1 MVESIL
7 LHLYNPIASPSQ
19 IGPPDYFQYMS
30 EANNTFSLESNPS
43 QEAILAYHLDNGP
56 FAIIEWDNEF
66 RISRWS
72 QKAEQLFG
80 WTSKEVIGLHF
91 NEFKIL
97 PKDEFERIKENINW
111 IENGNE
117 ITTVLEN
124 RNCHKNGKDLYC
136 KWHNSIL
143 RDKEGKMVSIFS
155 MVEDITDLKNIE
167 ETLRKSEERFQLAVA
182 GSKDG
187 IWEWDIVNDMAYFS
201 PRCQEM
207 VGQQFET
214 HISGMEAFVNHVHP
228 DDITSTI
235 NAYKLHLYERKEMQT
250 EYRLRISDGSFRW
263 FLVKGQAI
271 WNQDGRP
278 IRMVGSL
285 SDIHDKKQ
293 MAEALEN
300 SEDKFNTVTDHIT
313 DIVNM
318 IDRKGIIKYCN
329 QSVKG
334 ILGYQPEELLGI
346 HFLTLVHPDEQTRIS
361 ERFLIQ
367 LNSKGPGSLIEF
379 RLRAKDG
386 SYVFF
391 EGIGNVQLHHPALQS
406 IIMIS
411 RDITLRKKA
420 EEIIIASEEKFRSL
434 VHNISDIITII
445 SASGEIQ
452 YQSASAR
459 QIMGY
464 EENGLRK
471 RNIMEV
477 VHPDDLQ
484 LVLSTFQHLV
494 LKGGNSELLEFRI
507 LNSDGAY
514 FYIEAQATNQINNP
528 SIAGIVVT
536 SRDISIRKKAEAEK
550 QSLIQELTKNN
561 ADLKQF
567 SYIVSHNL
575 RSPLTNLISM
585 TNLLDMDTI
594 ETERS
599 LKLINGFKTTTT
611 RLNDTLNDL
620 IHILLVKN
628 NTNIDI
634 KPISFESVL
643 DQVTHSITAIMESSD
658 MELEVD
664 FSGAP
669 AVNFNQSYLESIF
682 QNLITNSIR
691 YKSPDRKPRVQI
703 KTFKNQQDIHL
714 VFKDNGIG
722 FDMELV
728 KDKIFGLHQK
738 FHHHPE
744 SRGIGLY
751 LIHAQ
756 ITSLGGSISVNS
768 QVDVGTIF
776 SIVFKPK

>member
-1 MVESIL
+1 
-7 LHLYNPIASPSQ
+7 
-19 IGPPDYFQYMS
+19 MS
-30 EANNTFSLESNPS
+30 EANKTFKPESNLS

-56 FAIIEWDNEF
+56 FAVIEWDKDF
-66 RISRWS
+66 RITRWS
-72 QKAEQLFG
+72 QKAEKIFG
-80 WTSKEVIGLHF
+80 WSSEEVTGLHF
-91 NEFKIL
+91 NEFSFL
-97 PKDEFERIKENINW
+97 PENEAERIQLDIDQIIQGHLTVLV
-111 IENGNE
+111 IENK
-117 ITTVLEN
+117 N
-124 RNCHKNGKDLYC
+124 RHKNGAIIHC

-143 RDKEGKMVSIFS
+143 RSSNGKMLSVFS
-155 MVEDITDLKNIE
+155 MVEDISELKKIQE
-167 ETLRKSEERFQLAVA
+167 KLRKSEERFQLAVT

-187 IWEWDIVNDMAYFS
+187 IWEWDIENDMAYFS

-207 VGQQFET
+207 VGEQFDT
-214 HISGMEAFVNHVHP
+214 RISGMEAFVKHVHP

-235 NAYKLHLYERKEMQT
+235 NAYKLHLFQRKEMQA
-250 EYRLRISDGSFRW
+250 EYRLMISDGSYRW

-271 WNQDGRP
+271 WSQDGKP
-278 IRMVGSL
+278 VRMVGSL

-300 SEDKFNTVTDHIT
+300 SEDKFNIVTDHIT

-318 IDRKGIIKYCN
+318 IDRKGSIIYTN
-329 QSVKG
+329 QSVVG
-334 ILGYQPEELLGI
+334 ILGYQPEELLGK
-346 HFLTLVHPDEQTRIS
+346 HFLTFVHPEDQIRIS
-361 ERFLIQ
+361 ERFQSQINSTGPGILIQ
-367 LNSKGPGSLIEF
+367 F

-386 SYVFF
+386 SYVSF
-391 EGIGNVQLHHPALQS
+391 EGIGNVQLHNPALQS

-445 SASGEIQ
+445 SANGEIM

-484 LVLSTFQHLV
+484 LVLSSFQSLV
-494 LKGGNSELLEFRI
+494 QKGGNSELIEFRI
-507 LNSDGAY
+507 LNTDGEY
-514 FYIEAQATNQINNP
+514 FYIEAQATNQLNNP
-528 SIAGIVVT
+528 SITGIVVT
-536 SRDISIRKKAEAEK
+536 SRDVSTRKKTEAEK

-561 ADLKQF
+561 TDLKQF

-585 TNLLDMDTI
+585 TNLLNMDTI
-594 ETERS
+594 STERS
-599 LKLINGFKTTTT
+599 LKLINGFKATTTK
-611 RLNDTLNDL
+611 LNETLNDL

-628 NTNIDI
+628 NTNIEI
-634 KPISFESVL
+634 KSLAFEPVF
-643 DQVTHSITAIMESSD
+643 DQVTNSIAAVMEASGI
-658 MELEVD
+658 ELEMD

-669 AVNFNQSYLESIF
+669 SVNFNQSYLESIF
-682 QNLITNSIR
+682 QNLLTNSIR
-691 YKSPDRKPRVQI
+691 YKSPDRKLMVQI
-703 KTFKNQQDIHL
+703 KTFKNQQHIHL
-714 VFKDNGIG
+714 VFKDNGLG

-756 ITSLGGSISVNS
+756 ITSLGGSISVKS
-768 QVDVGTIF
+768 QVDVGTEF
-776 SIVFKPK
+776 SIVFKTK

>member
-1 MVESIL
+1 
-7 LHLYNPIASPSQ
+7 
-19 IGPPDYFQYMS
+19 MS
-30 EANNTFSLESNPS
+30 EANKTFSQESSPS
-43 QEAILAYHLDNGP
+43 QEAIWSYHLDNGP
-56 FAIIEWDNEF
+56 FAVIEWDHGF

-80 WTSKEVIGLHF
+80 WKSNEVMGLHF
-91 NEFKIL
+91 NEFNIL
-97 PKDEFERIKENINW
+97 PKEEFERIKENIKT
-111 IENGNE
+111 IEEGTD

-124 RNCHKNGKDLYC
+124 NNCHKSGKLLHC
-136 KWHNSIL
+136 RWHNSIL
-143 RDKEGKMVSIFS
+143 RDAQGSIISIFS
-155 MVEDITDLKNIE
+155 MVEDISALKNIQE
-167 ETLRKSEERFQLAVA
+167 NLRKSEERFQLAVA

-187 IWEWDIVNDMAYFS
+187 IWDWDIANDLAYFS

-207 VGQQFET
+207 IGEEFES
-214 HISGMEAFVNHVHP
+214 HISGMEAFVKHVHP

-250 EYRLRISDGSFRW
+250 EYRLRIADGSYRW

-271 WNQDGRP
+271 WNHEGKP
-278 IRMVGSL
+278 VRMVGSL

-293 MAEALEN
+293 TEEALEN
-300 SEDKFNTVTDHIT
+300 SENKFNTVTDHIT

-318 IDRKGIIKYCN
+318 IDRNGIIRYTN
-329 QSVKG
+329 QSVVG
-334 ILGYQPEELLGI
+334 ILGYQPEELLGT
-346 HFLTLVHPDEQTRIS
+346 HFLTLVHPDEQLPIS
-361 ERFLIQ
+361 ERFKTQ
-367 LNSKGPGSLIEF
+367 VNSKGPGKLIQF

-386 SYVFF
+386 SYVSF

-411 RDITLRKKA
+411 RDITLRKRA

-434 VHNISDIITII
+434 VHNISDIITIV
-445 SASGEIQ
+445 SANGEIQ

-471 RNIMEV
+471 RSIMEV

-484 LVLSTFQHLV
+484 FVLTMFQSLIQN
-494 LKGGNSELLEFRI
+494 GGNSELIEFRL
-507 LNSDGAY
+507 LNSDGQY
-514 FYIEAQATNQINNP
+514 FYIEAQATNQLQNP

-594 ETERS
+594 NTERS

-611 RLNDTLNDL
+611 RLNETLNDL

-628 NTNIDI
+628 NTNINI
-634 KPISFESVL
+634 QSLVFEETL
-643 DQVTHSITAIMESSD
+643 EQVTQSITAVMEASGIEIES
-658 MELEVD
+658 D

-669 AVNFNQSYLESIF
+669 SVIFNQAYLESIF

-691 YKSPDRKPRVQI
+691 YRNPDRIPKVQI

-714 VFKDNGIG
+714 VFSDNGIG

-756 ITSLGGSISVNS
+756 ITSLGGSISVKS
-768 QVDVGTIF
+768 QVGNGTIF
-776 SIVFKPK
+776 SIVFKQK

>member
-1 MVESIL
+1 
-7 LHLYNPIASPSQ
+7 
-19 IGPPDYFQYMS
+19 MS
-30 EANNTFSLESNPS
+30 EANKTFTLESNAS
-43 QEAILAYHLDNGP
+43 KEAILSYHLDNGP
-56 FAIIEWDNEF
+56 FAVIEWDSAF

-72 QKAEQLFG
+72 KKAELLFG
-80 WTSKEVIGLHF
+80 WNSQEVIGLHYNDF
-91 NEFKIL
+91 NFL

-111 IENGNE
+111 IDVGSGNTLIIENKNY
-117 ITTVLEN
+117 
-124 RNCHKNGKDLYC
+124 HKNGQFLHC
-136 KWHNSIL
+136 RWHNSIL
-143 RDKEGKMVSIFS
+143 RDKNGKMISIFS
-155 MVEDITDLKNIE
+155 MIEDISDLKQIQEN
-167 ETLRKSEERFQLAVA
+167 LRKSEERFQLAVA

-187 IWEWDIVNDMAYFS
+187 IWDWDIANDLAYFS
-201 PRCQEM
+201 PRCQEF
-207 VGQQFET
+207 VGEQFDS
-214 HISGMEAFVNHVHP
+214 HISGMEAFVKHVHP

-250 EYRLRISDGSFRW
+250 EYRLKIADGSYRW

-271 WNQDGRP
+271 WNKDGKP
-278 IRMVGSL
+278 IRMVGSI
-285 SDIHDKKQ
+285 SDIHDSKQ
-293 MAEALEN
+293 MEEALEN
-300 SEDKFNTVTDHIT
+300 SENKFNTVTDHIT

-318 IDRKGIIKYCN
+318 IDRRGIIKYTN
-329 QSVKG
+329 QSVEG
-334 ILGYQPEELLGI
+334 ILGYHPEELLGT
-346 HFLTLVHPDEQTRIS
+346 HFLTLVHPDDQIRIS
-361 ERFLIQ
+361 ERFHVQ
-367 LNSKGPGSLIEF
+367 LNSKGPGTLIQF

-386 SYVFF
+386 SYVPF

-411 RDITLRKKA
+411 RDITIRKKA

-445 SASGEIQ
+445 SANGEIQ

-484 LVLSTFQHLV
+484 LVLTTFQNLV
-494 LKGGNSELLEFRI
+494 LNGGNSELKEFRL
-507 LNSDGAY
+507 LNTNGEY
-514 FYIEAQATNQINNP
+514 FYIEAQATNQLNNP

-536 SRDISIRKKAEAEK
+536 SRDVSIRKKAEAEK

-594 ETERS
+594 KTERS

-611 RLNDTLNDL
+611 RLNETLNDL

-628 NTNIDI
+628 NTNIEI
-634 KPISFESVL
+634 KPLSFKLALE
-643 DQVTHSITAIMESSD
+643 QVTQSITAVMENSGI
-658 MELEVD
+658 ELEID

-669 AVNFNQSYLESIF
+669 NVLFNQAYLESIF

-691 YKSPDRKPRVQI
+691 YKSPDRVPKVLI

-714 VFKDNGIG
+714 VFSDNGIG

-756 ITSLGGSISVNS
+756 ITSLGGSISVKSEIN
-768 QVDVGTIF
+768 VGTIF
-776 SIVFKPK
+776 SIVFKQKMT

>member
-1 MVESIL
+1 
-7 LHLYNPIASPSQ
+7 
-19 IGPPDYFQYMS
+19 MS
-30 EANNTFSLESNPS
+30 EANNPFSIESKPS

-56 FAIIEWDNEF
+56 FAVIEWDHAF
-66 RISRWS
+66 RIARWS

-80 WTSKEVIGLHF
+80 WKSTEVIGLHF
-91 NEFKIL
+91 NDFDIL
-97 PKDEFERIKENINW
+97 PQDEFEKIRENINC
-111 IENGNE
+111 IEQGNGN
-117 ITTVLEN
+117 TTVLEN
-124 RNCHKNGKDLYC
+124 RNFHKNGKLLYC
-136 KWHNSIL
+136 RWHNSIL
-143 RDKEGKMVSIFS
+143 RDSLSKIISIFS
-155 MVEDITDLKNIE
+155 MIEDISDLKNIQE
-167 ETLRKSEERFQLAVA
+167 NLRKSEELFQLAVA

-187 IWEWDIVNDMAYFS
+187 IWDWDIANDLAYFS
-201 PRCQEM
+201 PKCQEM
-207 VGQQFET
+207 IGEQFNA

-250 EYRLRISDGSFRW
+250 EYRLRIADGSYRW

-271 WNQDGRP
+271 WNQEGKP

-285 SDIHDKKQ
+285 SDIHDKKL
-293 MAEALEN
+293 MAQALEN
-300 SEDKFNTVTDHIT
+300 SEIKFNAVTDHIT

-318 IDRKGIIKYCN
+318 IDKKGLIKYTN
-329 QSVKG
+329 QSVEG

-346 HFLTLVHPDEQTRIS
+346 HFLTLVHPDEQKRIS
-361 ERFLIQ
+361 ERFQIQ
-367 LNSKGPGSLIEF
+367 VNSKGPGNLIQF

-386 SYVFF
+386 SYVPF
-391 EGIGNVQLHHPALQS
+391 EGMGNVQLHHPSLQS

-434 VHNISDIITII
+434 VHNISDIISII
-445 SASGEIQ
+445 SANGEIK

-464 EENGLRK
+464 EENGLSK

-484 LVLSTFQHLV
+484 LVLSTFQSLV
-494 LKGGNSELLEFRI
+494 QKGGNSELIEFRL
-507 LNSDGAY
+507 LNSDGQY
-514 FYIEAQATNQINNP
+514 FYIEAQATNQLHNS
-528 SIAGIVVT
+528 SIGGIVVT
-536 SRDISIRKKAEAEK
+536 SRDISIRKKAEVEK
-550 QSLIQELTKNN
+550 QSLIKELTKNN

-594 ETERS
+594 TTERS

-611 RLNDTLNDL
+611 KLNDTLNDL

-628 NTNIDI
+628 NTNIEI
-634 KPISFESVL
+634 QPLTFQLVL
-643 DQVTHSITAIMESSD
+643 DQVTQSITAVMEASGIEID
-658 MELEVD
+658 TD
-664 FSGAP
+664 FSSAP
-669 AVNFNQSYLESIF
+669 IVKFNQAYLESIF

-691 YKSPDRKPRVQI
+691 YKSPERTPRVQI

-714 VFKDNGIG
+714 VFSDNGIG
-722 FDMELV
+722 FNMELV
-728 KDKIFGLHQK
+728 KDKIFRLHQK

-751 LIHAQ
+751 LTHAQ
-756 ITSLGGSISVNS
+756 ITSLGGSISVKS
-768 QVDVGTIF
+768 QVDVGTVF
-776 SIVFKPK
+776 SIVFKPR

>member
-1 MVESIL
+1 
-7 LHLYNPIASPSQ
+7 
-19 IGPPDYFQYMS
+19 MS
-30 EANNTFSLESNPS
+30 EANKTFTLDSNAS
-43 QEAILAYHLDNGP
+43 KEAILSYHLDNGP
-56 FAIIEWDNEF
+56 FAIIEWDF
-66 RISRWS
+66 AFKISRWT
-72 QKAEQLFG
+72 QKAEELFG
-80 WTSKEVIGLHF
+80 WKSHEVIGLHF
-91 NEFKIL
+91 NEFNFL
-97 PKDEFERIKENINW
+97 PPDEYARIEENIHW
-111 IENGNE
+111 IVQGNGN
-117 ITTVLEN
+117 TKVVEN
-124 RNCHKNGKDLYC
+124 KNCHKNGNQIHC
-136 KWHNSIL
+136 RWHNSIL
-143 RDKEGKMVSIFS
+143 RDQKGRMISIFS
-155 MVEDITDLKNIE
+155 MVEDISDLKKIQEN
-167 ETLRKSEERFQLAVA
+167 LRKSEERFQLAVA

-187 IWEWDIVNDMAYFS
+187 IWDWDIVNDMAYFS
-201 PRCQEM
+201 PRCQELI
-207 VGQQFET
+207 GQQFDT

-235 NAYKLHLYERKEMQT
+235 NAYKLHLLERKEMQT
-250 EYRLRISDGSFRW
+250 EYRLRIADGSYRW

-271 WNQDGRP
+271 WNQDGKA

-285 SDIHDKKQ
+285 SDIHDTKQ
-293 MAEALEN
+293 MEEALEN
-300 SEDKFNTVTDHIT
+300 SENKFNTVTDHIT

-318 IDRKGIIKYCN
+318 IDRKGIIKYTN

-346 HFLTLVHPDEQTRIS
+346 HFLTLVHPDDQKRIS
-361 ERFLIQ
+361 ERFQIQ
-367 LNSKGPGSLIEF
+367 LNSKGPGSLIQF

-386 SYVFF
+386 TYGHF
-391 EGIGNVQLHHPALQS
+391 EGIGNVQLHHPSLQS

-445 SASGEIQ
+445 SANGEIQ

-484 LVLSTFQHLV
+484 LVLTTFQNLV
-494 LKGGNSELLEFRI
+494 LNGGNSELKEFRL
-507 LNSDGAY
+507 LNTNGEY
-514 FYIEAQATNQINNP
+514 FYIEAQATNQLNNP

-536 SRDISIRKKAEAEK
+536 SRDVSIRKKAEAEK

-594 ETERS
+594 KTERS

-611 RLNDTLNDL
+611 RLNETLNDL

-628 NTNIDI
+628 NTNIEI
-634 KPISFESVL
+634 KPLSFKLVL
-643 DQVTHSITAIMESSD
+643 EQVTQSITAVMEASGI
-658 MELEVD
+658 ELDID

-669 AVNFNQSYLESIF
+669 NVIFNQAYLESIF

-691 YKSPDRKPRVQI
+691 YKNPNRIPKVQI
-703 KTFKNQQDIHL
+703 KTFKNQHDIHL
-714 VFKDNGIG
+714 VFSDNGIG

-751 LIHAQ
+751 LIHSQ

-768 QVDVGTIF
+768 KIDVGTIF
-776 SIVFKPK
+776 SIVFKQK

>member
-1 MVESIL
+1 
-7 LHLYNPIASPSQ
+7 
-19 IGPPDYFQYMS
+19 MS
-30 EANNTFSLESNPS
+30 EANKTFSQESSPS
-43 QEAILAYHLDNGP
+43 QEAIWSYHLDNGP
-56 FAIIEWDNEF
+56 FAVIEWDHGF

-80 WTSKEVIGLHF
+80 WKSNEVIGLHF
-91 NEFKIL
+91 NEFNIL
-97 PKDEFERIKENINW
+97 PKEEFERIKENIKT
-111 IENGNE
+111 IEEGTD
-117 ITTVLEN
+117 ISTVLEN
-124 RNCHKNGKDLYC
+124 NNCHKSGKLLHC
-136 KWHNSIL
+136 RWHNSIL
-143 RDKEGKMVSIFS
+143 RDAQGSIISIFS
-155 MVEDITDLKNIE
+155 MVEDISALKIIQEN
-167 ETLRKSEERFQLAVA
+167 LRRSEERFQLAVA

-187 IWEWDIVNDMAYFS
+187 IWDWDIANDLAYFS

-207 VGQQFET
+207 IGEEFESQ
-214 HISGMEAFVNHVHP
+214 ISGMEAFVKHVHP

-250 EYRLRISDGSFRW
+250 EYRLRIADGSYRW

-271 WNQDGRP
+271 WSHEGKP

-293 MAEALEN
+293 TEEALEN
-300 SEDKFNTVTDHIT
+300 SENKFNTVTDHIT

-318 IDRKGIIKYCN
+318 IDRNGIIRYTN
-329 QSVKG
+329 QSVVG
-334 ILGYQPEELLGI
+334 ILGYQPEELLGT
-346 HFLTLVHPDEQTRIS
+346 HFLTLVHPDEQIRIS
-361 ERFLIQ
+361 ERFKTQ
-367 LNSKGPGSLIEF
+367 VNSKGPGKLIQF

-386 SYVFF
+386 SYISF

-411 RDITLRKKA
+411 RDITLRKRA
-420 EEIIIASEEKFRSL
+420 EEIIVASEEKFRSL
-434 VHNISDIITII
+434 VHNISDIITIV
-445 SASGEIQ
+445 SANGEIQ

-471 RNIMEV
+471 RSIMEV

-484 LVLSTFQHLV
+484 FVLTMFQSLIQN
-494 LKGGNSELLEFRI
+494 GGNSELIEFRL
-507 LNSDGAY
+507 LNSDGQY
-514 FYIEAQATNQINNP
+514 FYIEAQATNQLQNP

-594 ETERS
+594 NTERS

-611 RLNDTLNDL
+611 RLNETLNDL

-628 NTNIDI
+628 NTNINI
-634 KPISFESVL
+634 QSLVFEETL
-643 DQVTHSITAIMESSD
+643 EQVTQSITAVMEASGIEIES
-658 MELEVD
+658 D

-669 AVNFNQSYLESIF
+669 SVIFNQAYLESIF

-691 YKSPDRKPRVQI
+691 YRNPDRIPKVQI

-714 VFKDNGIG
+714 VFSDNGIG

-756 ITSLGGSISVNS
+756 ITSLGGSISVKS
-768 QVDVGTIF
+768 QVGNGTIF
-776 SIVFKPK
+776 SIVFKQK

>member
-1 MVESIL
+1 
-7 LHLYNPIASPSQ
+7 
-19 IGPPDYFQYMS
+19 MS
-30 EANNTFSLESNPS
+30 EANKTFSLESNISPN
-43 QEAILAYHLDNGP
+43 AILEYHLNNGP
-56 FAIIEWDNEF
+56 FAIIEWDKAF
-66 RISRWS
+66 RITRWS
-72 QKAEQLFG
+72 QKAEELFG
-80 WTSKEVIGLHF
+80 WKSQDVLGLHF
-91 NEFKIL
+91 NDFNFIPKEEIKHIQHFIDEISIGDLLVKIL
-97 PKDEFERIKENINW
+97 ENQNSTKD
-111 IENGNE
+111 
-117 ITTVLEN
+117 
-124 RNCHKNGKDLYC
+124 GKILHC
-136 KWHNSIL
+136 RWHNSIL
-143 RDKEGKMVSIFS
+143 RDETGRMLSVFS
-155 MVEDITDLKNIE
+155 MVEDISELKSVHEN
-167 ETLRKSEERFQLAVA
+167 LRKSEERYQLALA

-187 IWEWDIVNDMAYFS
+187 IWEWDIEKDLAYFS

-207 VGQQFET
+207 VGEEFDSR
-214 HISGMEAFVNHVHP
+214 ISGMEAFVKHVHP

-235 NAYKLHLYERKEMQT
+235 NAYKLHLYEQKEMQT
-250 EYRLRISDGSFRW
+250 EYRLRISDGTYRW

-271 WNQDGRP
+271 WNKDGKP
-278 IRMVGSL
+278 IKMIGVL
-285 SDIHDKKQ
+285 SDIHENKL
-293 MAEALEN
+293 MEEALLYSESRFN
-300 SEDKFNTVTDHIT
+300 SVIEQIT
-313 DIVNM
+313 DIVNL
-318 IDRKGIIKYCN
+318 IDKNGIIKYSN
-329 QSVKG
+329 QSVFS
-334 ILGYQPEELLGI
+334 ILGYQPKEIIGTY
-346 HFLTLVHPDEQTRIS
+346 FLDLVHPEEKERIY
-361 ERFLIQ
+361 ERFQ
-367 LNSKGPGSLIEF
+367 LQHNNKGHGTLVQF
-379 RLRAKDG
+379 KLKAKDG
-386 SYVFF
+386 SYVSF
-391 EGIGNVQLHHPALQS
+391 EGIGNVQFHNPAFKS

-420 EEIIIASEEKFRSL
+420 EEIIVASEEKFRSL

-445 SASGEIQ
+445 SANGEIQ

-484 LVLSTFQHLV
+484 LVLNSFQQLIQN
-494 LKGGNSELLEFRI
+494 GGISELIEFRL
-507 LNSDGAY
+507 LNTDGQY
-514 FYIEAQATNQINNP
+514 FYIEAQASNQLNNP

-585 TNLLDMDTI
+585 TNLLDMDTVK
-594 ETERS
+594 TERS

-611 RLNDTLNDL
+611 RLNETLNDL

-628 NTNIDI
+628 NTNINI
-634 KPISFESVL
+634 QSLVFKETL
-643 DQVTHSITAIMESSD
+643 EQVKQSITALMEASGIEIES
-658 MELEVD
+658 D

-669 AVNFNQSYLESIF
+669 SVIFNQAYLESIF

-691 YKSPDRKPRVQI
+691 YRNPDRIPKVQI

-714 VFKDNGIG
+714 VFSDNGIG
-722 FDMELV
+722 FDMDLV

-756 ITSLGGSISVNS
+756 ITSLGGSISVKS
-768 QVDVGTIF
+768 QVGIGTIF
-776 SIVFKPK
+776 SIVFKQK